1 MQSDLMNSMKDISK
15 QAVESARDLGELNS
29 KMIEKAIEQQMSIT
43 NMCVESG
50 MKQVQLLQETRDV
63 KEFWSKQASLVEEYA
78 GKLMEAA
85 KQQVEFAQKAGEE
98 YKSWI
103 EQGVKQATDT
113 AKASTKKSA

>member
-1 MQSDLMNSMKDISK
+1 MQNELMSSMQDIGK
-15 QAVESARDLGELNS
+15 QAVESAKGLGELNS

-50 MKQVQLLQETRDV
+50 MKQVQLLQDTKDV
-63 KEFWSKQASLVEEYA
+63 KDYWSKQASLVEEYA

-98 YKSWI
+98 YKAWL

-113 AKASTKKSA
+113 AKAATKKKA